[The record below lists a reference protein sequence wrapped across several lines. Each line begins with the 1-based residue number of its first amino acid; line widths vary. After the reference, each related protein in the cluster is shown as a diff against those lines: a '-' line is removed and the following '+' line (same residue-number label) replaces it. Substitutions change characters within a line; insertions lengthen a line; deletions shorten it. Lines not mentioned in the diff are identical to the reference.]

1 MEQVSKQHEAKM
13 KREAARQIRAHVSH
27 LGATMSL
34 EQQLAWMGVAER
46 AEQLACALELEPIGR
61 VA

>member
-1 MEQVSKQHEAKM
+1 MQTVSKEHEAKM
-13 KREAARQIRAHVSH
+13 KREAARQIRAHVTH

-46 AEQLACALELEPIGR
+46 AEQLADALELPALER
-61 VA
+61 AS